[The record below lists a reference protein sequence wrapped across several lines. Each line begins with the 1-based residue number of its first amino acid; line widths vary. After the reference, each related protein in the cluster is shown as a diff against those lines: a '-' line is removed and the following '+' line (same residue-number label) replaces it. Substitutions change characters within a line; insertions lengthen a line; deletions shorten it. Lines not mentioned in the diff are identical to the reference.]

1 MDLVVLAAGR
11 GSRFGAPKQ
20 ITEIDGKGHFIMD
33 YDIHDA
39 VEAGFDRIV
48 IIVSEETE
56 KAIAGEFMERSREY
70 LRDNGVTVSIVRQG
84 WDDRVSEMCPERT
97 KPLGTAHAV
106 MCCSRKVH
114 DVFVTINADDYYGPE
129 TFKVAADFI
138 RNNNNCENYGCVA
151 FRAGN
156 TLSENGAV
164 KRGICVVED
173 GNIVRIVES
182 SIRRSGPG
190 TVDAE
195 PLDGSEPFTAEDTVP
210 VSMNMFILPLE
221 TMDEFID
228 RFELFLQDMKDPSSD
243 EYLLPDVIS
252 DMVGDGIAKLR
263 IVESPETWYGL
274 TYKSDM
280 EPLEDAI
287 RGKIAS
293 GMYTEDLWE

>member
-182 SIRRSGPG
+182 SIKRSGPG

-263 IVESPETWYGL
+263 IVGSPETWYGL